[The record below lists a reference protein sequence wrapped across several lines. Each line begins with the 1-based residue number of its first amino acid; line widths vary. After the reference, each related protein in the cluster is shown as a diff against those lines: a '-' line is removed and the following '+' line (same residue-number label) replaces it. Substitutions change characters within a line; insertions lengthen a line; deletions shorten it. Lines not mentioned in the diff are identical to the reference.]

1 MNNVFYEE
9 SGSFKIGRILQEN
22 EGSLQIEDIR
32 GKRSKLKRQSVWLRF
47 NETLEQFLE
56 KAHELTES
64 VDLDLLWE
72 TIEEESIFSFEEI
85 ATTYFGTKASSL
97 EKAAIAIKLF
107 IAPMYFYRKGQGQFK
122 AAPKAAL
129 EAALLGQKKRQEG
142 LVKIANWRT
151 DLERGDIPE
160 AFQTHLSSLLHRP
173 DKNSLEYKALS
184 EAAQALHTTPLLLLQ
199 KNGGIPDIEAYFL
212 EGFLLEAFT
221 QGVDFTPDESL
232 HLPNNLPKASTP
244 AFSIDDSNTT
254 EIDDAFSLTQLP
266 EGKYRLGIHIAVPT
280 LGILPNSILEKT
292 IRERLSTVYMPG
304 NKITMLPEDVIQH
317 FSLAAGED
325 IPALSLYIDV
335 NAEFEA
341 EAFETKLELVPIADN
356 LRIETLHTDFN
367 QENITSPDSPNF
379 PYKSELLWLWRY
391 AKKLEEKR
399 TQAQSPL
406 TSTRVD
412 YIFHIDIDEALKKH
426 VRIEPRAR
434 GTPIDTL
441 VSELMILA
449 NSQWAA
455 QLKDANIAAIYRTQN
470 NGKVRMSLN
479 PAPHTGLGV
488 EQYTWLTSPLRR
500 SIDFFN
506 QQQLL
511 AHVLG
516 FKPRFMAN
524 DANLFSIITTF
535 ESTNSLYQDFQ
546 QKMERYW
553 CLRYIDQEA
562 LKEFSATLVKENL
575 VRFNHLPFYLRLNE
589 LPTLEVGAI
598 IKLQLIKLD
607 YLTLN
612 IECRVISHD

>member
-9 SGSFKIGRILQEN
+9 SGNFKIGHILQEN
-22 EGSLQIEDIR
+22 ESSLQIEDIR
-32 GKRSKLKRQSVWLRF
+32 GKRSKLKLQSIWLRF
-47 NETLEQFLE
+47 NESLEQFLE

-64 VDLDLLWE
+64 IDLDLLWE

-107 IAPMYFYRKGQGQFK
+107 LAPMYFYRKGQGQFK
-122 AAPKAAL
+122 AAPKTAL

-142 LVKIANWRT
+142 LAKIANWRT
-151 DLERGDIPE
+151 DLEMGHIPA
-160 AFQTHLSSLLHRP
+160 AFETHLSSLLHRP

-184 EAAQALHTTPLLLLQ
+184 EAAQALHTSPLLLLQ

-212 EGFLLEAFT
+212 KGFLIEAFT
-221 QGVDFTPDESL
+221 QGVDFTPYEPL

-254 EIDDAFSLTQLP
+254 EIDDAFSLTSLA

-304 NKITMLPEDVIQH
+304 NKITMLPEDVIQQ
-317 FSLAAGED
+317 FSLAAGAD
-325 IPALSLYIDV
+325 IPALSLYIVV

-356 LRIETLHTDFN
+356 LRIETLHPDFN
-367 QENITSPDSPNF
+367 QENITHPHTPDF
-379 PYKSELLWLWRY
+379 PYKSELLWLWQY

-399 TQAQSPL
+399 TKAQNPL

-412 YIFHIDIDEALKKH
+412 YIFHIDIDKALKKH

-455 QLKDANIAAIYRTQN
+455 QLKEANIAAIYRTQN

-511 AHVLG
+511 AHILG
-516 FKPRFMAN
+516 LKPRFMAN

-535 ESTNSLYQDFQ
+535 ESTYSLYQDFQ

-553 CLRYIDQEA
+553 CLRYIEQEE
-562 LKEFSATLVKENL
+562 LTEFSATLVKENL
-575 VRFNHLPFYLRLNE
+575 VRFNHLPFYFRLNE
-589 LPTLEVGAI
+589 LPTLDVGTM
-598 IKLQLIKLD
+598 IKLQLIKVD